1 MKVEKT
7 CFFND
12 VSSSCSLYY
21 LTKAKAISVVKV
33 H

>member
-1 MKVEKT
+1 MKIEKT

-12 VSSSCSLYY
+12 VLNSCSLYY